1 MVGIRFAD
9 RDTPRYRTGI
19 ARVSVDPETASV
31 CRDCMVLAMRFACAC
46 RHGDLVDALRLEPL
60 LVDDESRQVVF
71 VAGRGERAR
80 QAEQHDGLAGEI
92 ILRFDLSPVRLKG

>member
-1 MVGIRFAD
+1 MTCRARRLRPGLEHMMVVD
-9 RDTPRYRTGI
+9 R
-19 ARVSVDPETASV
+19 
-31 CRDCMVLAMRFACAC
+31 

-92 ILRFDLSPVRLKG
+92 ILRFDRLRAVGGQEAECSPSDCCWLWARSACR